1 MPKYTYSGDQAALIL
16 PTKPRLV
23 LDKGEEV
30 EVSQAEHDKL
40 VKHKIISSLIQSGEI
55 KVEGAKASKAEKTAE
70 EKAAEAAEKKLKAVR
85 DALTKKSIEFG
96 EDETIEQL
104 EEKLKAA
111 G

>member
-40 VKHKIISSLIQSGEI
+40 VKHKIVGSLIQLGEI
-55 KVEGAKASKAEKTAE
+55 KVEGAKAPKAEKTPE
-70 EKAAEAAEKKLKAVR
+70 EKAAEAAEKKLKSVR
-85 DALTKKSIEFG
+85 EALTKKGIQFTD
-96 EDETIEQL
+96 DESLEQL

>member
-40 VKHKIISSLIQSGEI
+40 VKHKIIGSLIQSGEI
-55 KVEGAKASKAEKTAE
+55 KVEGAKAPKTEKTPE
-70 EKAAEAAEKKLKAVR
+70 EKVAEAAEKKLKSVR
-85 DALTKKSIEFG
+85 EALTKKGIQFTD
-96 EDETIEQL
+96 DESLEQL